1 MAFILEFSPHQKVR
15 LWQRAARGEGL
26 GAFHSSQFPPESEML
41 ITVRDLELR
50 PLHFDQEFQP
60 GTLDFGSELVQRTP
74 LHAKGEAE
82 LVEEVEGQRRVADI
96 RLRGHLATKAETLCA
111 RCAEP
116 VEYDVNSDFDLLY
129 RPVNADT
136 HPDEASISQA
146 ETEIGFYQGDGI
158 QLEDVLKEQVLLSLP
173 AKMLCRE
180 DCKGLCPQCGKNWN
194 QNDCRCEVKHAD
206 PRWAAL
212 ESIKGKLKK

>member
-1 MAFILEFSPHQKVR
+1 
-15 LWQRAARGEGL
+15 
-26 GAFHSSQFPPESEML
+26 ML

-60 GTLDFGSELVQRTP
+60 GILDLGTDAIQRTP
-74 LHAKGEAE
+74 LHAKGQAD
-82 LVEEVEGQRRVADI
+82 LVEEIEGQRRIPDI
-96 RLRGHLATKAETLCA
+96 RLRGKLATAVELPCA
-111 RCAEP
+111 RCVEP
-116 VEYDVNSDFDLLY
+116 VQYDVKSDFDLLY
-129 RPVNADT
+129 RPINADS
-136 HPDEASISQA
+136 HPDEAAISEA

-158 QLEDVLKEQVLLSLP
+158 QLEEVLKEQVLLALP

-180 DCKGLCPQCGKNWN
+180 DCKGLCPQCGKNLN
-194 QNDCRCEVKHAD
+194 QASCKCEVKVSD

>member
-1 MAFILEFSPHQKVR
+1 
-15 LWQRAARGEGL
+15 
-26 GAFHSSQFPPESEML
+26 ML

-60 GTLDFGSELVQRTP
+60 GTLDFGPDAVQRTA
-74 LHAKGEAE
+74 LEAKGQAD
-82 LVEEVEGQRRVADI
+82 LVEEIEGQRRIPDI
-96 RLRGHLATKAETLCA
+96 RLRGKLVTSLEAPCA
-111 RCAEP
+111 RCVDP
-116 VEYDVNSDFDLLY
+116 VQYDVKTEFDLLY
-129 RPVNADT
+129 RPINADK
-136 HPDEASISQA
+136 HPDEAAISEA

-158 QLEDVLKEQVLLSLP
+158 QLEDVLKEQVLLALP

-180 DCKGLCPQCGKNWN
+180 DCKGLCPQCGKNLN
-194 QNDCRCEVKHAD
+194 QGSCQCEVKVSD

>member
-1 MAFILEFSPHQKVR
+1 
-15 LWQRAARGEGL
+15 
-26 GAFHSSQFPPESEML
+26 ML